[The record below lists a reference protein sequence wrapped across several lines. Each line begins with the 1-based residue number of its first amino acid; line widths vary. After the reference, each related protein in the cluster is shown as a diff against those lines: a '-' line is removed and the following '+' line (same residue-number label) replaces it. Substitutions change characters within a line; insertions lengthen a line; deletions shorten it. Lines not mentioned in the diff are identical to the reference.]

1 MKWIKPCNPA
11 LTGRAIHPDM
21 RRLLLPLSIVL
32 LTAGCGPNARSQ
44 EHDRAPQRV
53 TAAADSAHWNIVQTR
68 RTAITAA
75 VETVVPAVVSVNVTE
90 LEQVQVRDPL
100 AEWFFGLRP
109 RVYQKEVK
117 RVGSGFVI
125 SPDGYIVTNDHV
137 AGGAIEILVA
147 FPDGTILEG
156 KLIGTDSVSD
166 IAVIKVDPE
175 EPLPYLAFG
184 EADDVLVGEWVIA
197 LGNPFG
203 LFEAAQPSVTVGV
216 VSATGR
222 DYPIEGRSFK
232 GMIQTD
238 AAINPGNSG
247 GPLVNAVGE
256 VIGVNTFIYSRTGG
270 SIGIGFAVPA
280 ERVARVVEELR
291 ENGEVDRS
299 IYTGLNV
306 LPLSRNPRIARV
318 LRLEKA
324 EGLLVESV
332 DLNSPA
338 AAAGIQAYDVILE
351 IAGDT
356 VDDLDDARASLADYR
371 PGDEVPLT
379 IIREGSRQQITLRLA
394 RQS

>member
-1 MKWIKPCNPA
+1 
-11 LTGRAIHPDM
+11 M
-21 RRLLLPLSIVL
+21 RRLLLPISIAL
-32 LTAGCGPNARSQ
+32 LMAGCGPNARSQ
-44 EHDRAPQRV
+44 EHERAPQRV
-53 TAAADSAHWNIVQTR
+53 TAAADSAQWNILQTR

-75 VETVVPAVVSVNVTE
+75 VEVVAPAVVSVNVTE

-147 FPDGTILEG
+147 FPDGSILEG
-156 KLIGTDSVSD
+156 KLIGTDPVSD
-166 IAVIKVDPE
+166 IAVVKVEPR
-175 EPLPYLAFG
+175 EPLPYLAFS
-184 EADDVLVGEWVIA
+184 EAGDVLVGEWVIA

-222 DYPIEGRSFK
+222 DYPVEGRSFK

-247 GPLVNAVGE
+247 GPLVNALGE
-256 VIGVNTFIYSRTGG
+256 VIGVNTFIYSSTGG
-270 SIGIGFAVPA
+270 SVGIGFAVPA
-280 ERVARVVEELR
+280 ERVARVVDELR
-291 ENGEVDRS
+291 DSGQVDRS

-324 EGLLVESV
+324 QGLLVESV
-332 DLNSPA
+332 DINSPA

-371 PGDEVPLT
+371 PGDVVPMT
-379 IIREGSRQQITLRLA
+379 IIREGARRQISLRLA